1 MPRSCQNDKER
12 RLGQPSGA
20 HKVETGIFS
29 VPQTHLI
36 CERDGRGSRRFF
48 VLRPFADKDGD
59 ALGERLG
66 RLRVKMAPEFECIRA
81 QSFALFTD

>member
-1 MPRSCQNDKER
+1 MMPRVWENDKER

-36 CERDGRGSRRFF
+36 CERDGWEAVVTWSYVRLLTKIEMRFANALAGS
-48 VLRPFADKDGD
+48 A
-59 ALGERLG
+59 
-66 RLRVKMAPEFECIRA
+66 
-81 QSFALFTD
+81 

>member
-36 CERDGRGSRRFF
+36 CERDGWEA
-48 VLRPFADKDGD
+48 VIPWLRPFADKDGD

-66 RLRVKMAPEFECIRA
+66 RLRVKTAPEFECIGA
-81 QSFALFTD
+81 QSVALFTD

>member
-12 RLGQPSGA
+12 RLGKPSGA

-36 CERDGRGSRRFF
+36 CERDGWEAVIRW
-48 VLRPFADKDGD
+48 LRPFADKDGD
-59 ALGERLG
+59 ALCKRLG
-66 RLRVKMAPEFECIRA
+66 RLRVKTSPEFERIGT